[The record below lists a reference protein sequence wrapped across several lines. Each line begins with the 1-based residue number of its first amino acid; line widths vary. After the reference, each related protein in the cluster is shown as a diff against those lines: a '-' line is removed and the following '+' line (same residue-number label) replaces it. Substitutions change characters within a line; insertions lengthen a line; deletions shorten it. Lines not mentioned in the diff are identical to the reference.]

1 MTTVVADA
9 NLFLRFLTNDVPFQ
23 ARRSAERFKDAEK
36 GKLRLILFHFVLI
49 EILFQLE
56 NWYKLTRREAG
67 NKLTEILSFEWIEIE
82 NKSFVVEALTA
93 YPQTKIDFVDV
104 LLYTLA
110 KGENHQIL
118 SFDKDFD
125 IFTTKMRIE
134 P

>member
-93 YPQTKIDFVDV
+93 YPQTKIDFVDI

-125 IFTTKMRIE
+125 TFTAKMRIE

>member
-9 NLFLRFLTNDVPFQ
+9 NLFLRFLTNDIPFQ

-56 NWYKLTRREAG
+56 NWYKLTRRETSI
-67 NKLTEILSFEWIEIE
+67 KLTEILSFEWIEIE
-82 NKSFVVEALTA
+82 NKSFVVEALAA

-125 IFTTKMRIE
+125 TFTTKMRID